1 MFVFGGRP
9 LPKRCTRCGAAFD
22 PERRAF
28 DVRNAPRR
36 DQSSASPSIE

>member
-1 MFVFGGRP
+1 MFVVGERP

-28 DVRNAPRR
+28 DVARR
-36 DQSSASPSIE
+36 RA